1 MKEKEKVSLLLLLLL
16 FAGQTWQEKVGVL
29 RNELKEL
36 GLDGIVVTALDE
48 IAWLL
53 NLRGADVPYSPLVKS
68 YAFVSLQQV
77 VLFVEPLKLK
87 VAPIREHLES
97 DRCPR
102 EQSDGLCVEYVGTMR
117 HFFFVVRPYLS
128 PPSSSSMPRH
138 L

>member
-1 MKEKEKVSLLLLLLL
+1 MLLL

-102 EQSDGLCVEYVGTMR
+102 EQSDDLCVEYVGNTMR
-117 HFFFVVRPYLS
+117 HFLFFGC
-128 PPSSSSMPRH
+128 
-138 L
+138 

>member
-1 MKEKEKVSLLLLLLL
+1 MGAV
-16 FAGQTWQEKVGVL
+16 

-36 GLDGIVVTALDE
+36 GLDAIVVTALDE

-68 YAFVSLQQV
+68 YVYLSLQQV

-87 VAPIREHLES
+87 VAPIREHLAS

-102 EQSDGLCVEYVGTMR
+102 DIPSADDDLCVEYKTYIFESISMIGPSIVIGLIGITIRAWTM
-117 HFFFVVRPYLS
+117 PGDI
-128 PPSSSSMPRH
+128 
-138 L
+138 